1 MSSPQLAAHPW
12 HQQLPRLGSDEEF
25 AALRRVFRESQYST
39 EGLKRHLNVAEL
51 QDYKTPPVEVR
62 EMQPVARPI
71 DALVRLFLDAVYV
84 DEASVARALPA
95 DAVAALWSLNLLSR
109 SPAHP
114 GMCYSNVSIPPV
126 GGVLTIMDRAAGPDG
141 AICPLPGDVVYPAVV
156 ENTRDFIAGL
166 PDTPC
171 DAMLDIGTGTG
182 IAALEGARYARH
194 CWGTDIIA
202 RPVRFAEFN
211 RRLNGLDNMTTLQG
225 DLYEPVEGLTFDRIV
240 THPPY
245 VPSRKTGLVF
255 RDGGED
261 GEQIVR
267 RVVEGLPRFLRPGGR
282 LYSLHMASDRT
293 GEPYEQRIRKWL
305 GSQQAE
311 FDVVLV
317 TLQIHVPKDFLA
329 RQVGVLKREPGDVGF
344 WLEMWQANKTE
355 FLIYTWVLVRRHDGS
370 RPPVTARVNA
380 GKEYRPRHREWL
392 LDFESDAASPGG
404 TAMLLA
410 AKPVLS
416 PHCELVVL
424 NRVRDGRFN
433 AEEFQTRTHRPFD
446 NSAQID
452 GWVAEL
458 IAECDGTR
466 TGHDLFNRRIAE
478 GVLPAG
484 ADPAEFASVLRWLIS
499 NGVLRLP
506 DRPLD

>member
-1 MSSPQLAAHPW
+1 MSSAQIASHPW
-12 HQQLPRLGSDEEF
+12 HKELPRLGSEEEF
-25 AALRRVFRESQYST
+25 AALRRIFRESGYSA
-39 EGLKRHLNVAEL
+39 EGLKRHLGVAEL
-51 QDYKTPPVEVR
+51 HEYKTPPVEVR
-62 EMQPVARPI
+62 EAQPIERPI
-71 DALVRLFLDAVYV
+71 DALIRLFLDAVFV
-84 DEASVARALPA
+84 DEAALARALPA
-95 DAVAALWSLNLLSR
+95 DVVAALWSLNLLAK
-109 SPAHP
+109 SPRHP

-141 AICPLPGDVVYPAVV
+141 VICPLPGDVVYPAVV

-171 DAMLDIGTGTG
+171 DALLDIGTGTG

-225 DLYEPVEGLTFDRIV
+225 DMYEPVEGLTFDRIV

-245 VPSRKTGLVF
+245 VPARKTGLVF

-261 GEQIVR
+261 GEQIIR

-282 LYSLHMASDRT
+282 MYSLHMASDRT

-305 GSQQAE
+305 GGQQAE
-311 FDVVLV
+311 FDVVVV
-317 TLQIHVPKDFLA
+317 TLQMHVPKDFLG
-329 RQVGVLKREPGDVGF
+329 RQIDTIKREPGEVGF
-344 WLEMWQANKTE
+344 WLEMWEANHTE
-355 FLIYTWVLVRRHDGS
+355 FLTYGWVLVRRHDGS
-370 RPPVTARVNA
+370 RPPVTVRAHA
-380 GKEYRPRHREWL
+380 GKEYQSRHREWL
-392 LDFESDAASPGG
+392 LDFESEAASPGG

-410 AKPVLS
+410 SKPVLS

-424 NRVRDGRFN
+424 NRVRDGRFS

-446 NSAQID
+446 NTAQIE

-466 TGHDLFNRRIAE
+466 SGQDHFNRRIAE
-478 GVLPAG
+478 GVLPAD
-484 ADPAEFASVLRWLIS
+484 ADVAEFAKVLRWLVS
-499 NGVLRLP
+499 NGILRLP